1 MDLFEAIQKRR
12 SIRRYKETPVPEKV
26 IERALEMA
34 VLAPNSSNTQ
44 TWDFYWVRTPE
55 KKAELVKA
63 CFSQSAARTAAELV
77 VVVASPTQW
86 RRSQPYLID
95 WVRSVRAP
103 KSVILYYEKLIPAMY
118 RWGFL
123 NCIGYTK
130 WIGLTVAGLFRPVP
144 RGPNTRRDIQ
154 EVSIKSAA
162 LAAENFVLAIT
173 AQGYATCMMEGFD
186 EWRVKRILGLCRT
199 DRVVMVI
206 AVGEE
211 ADRGTWGPQYRIP
224 IEKVVHRV

>member
-1 MDLFEAIQKRR
+1 MDFFEVIKKRR
-12 SIRRYKETPVPEKV
+12 SIRRYKETPVPETV

-55 KKAELVKA
+55 KKTALVKA

-77 VVVASPTQW
+77 VVVASPTRW
-86 RRSQPYLID
+86 RRSQPYLIE

-103 KSVILYYEKLIPAMY
+103 KSVILYYEKLIPTMY

-186 EWRVKRILGLCRT
+186 EWRVKRLLGLGWS

-224 IEKVVHRV
+224 IENVVHRV

>member
-1 MDLFEAIQKRR
+1 M
-12 SIRRYKETPVPEKV
+12 RRYKETPVPEKV

-55 KKAELVKA
+55 KKAALVKA
-63 CFSQSAARTAAELV
+63 CFSQSAARTAADLV

-123 NCIGYTK
+123 NSIGYVK
-130 WIGLTVAGLFRPVP
+130 LIGLTVAGLFRPVP
-144 RGPNTRRDIQ
+144 RGPHTRRDIQ

-173 AQGYATCMMEGFD
+173 AQGYATCMMEG
-186 EWRVKRILGLCRT
+186 LTSG
-199 DRVVMVI
+199 
-206 AVGEE
+206 G
-211 ADRGTWGPQYRIP
+211 
-224 IEKVVHRV
+224 